1 MVLLVRE
8 ESINK
13 PIYEEFKSAGAEI
26 RVGDIS
32 QSPEAIE
39 AFLQGVDVLIS
50 LVVTVDQ
57 KPLFKA
63 AKKVGVGRAIPSDF
77 GPTAPRGS
85 MFMNDLVRLVVPFS
99 EWR

>member
-1 MVLLVRE
+1 M
-8 ESINK
+8 NK
-13 PIYEEFKSAGAEI
+13 PIYQELKSAGAEI
-26 RVGDIS
+26 RIGDIT
-32 QSPEAIE
+32 QSPETIE

-50 LVVTVDQ
+50 LVLAMVDQ